1 MSALSA
7 LLRDSVPGYHRLAR
21 LPRQLLGINPFDGDC
36 SPTRVRAF
44 HPGSGRPTLPF
55 PHRWNFREPI
65 QILDTFFWG
74 ADDEVGS
81 GRHNRYLDV
90 PLFEPVLVT
99 RDPGII
105 RAITTETGDRDGQFD
120 RDTMPSV
127 GIARATGRDTLL
139 FANGGEWRRQRKFA
153 ASPFGKTTLFQP
165 EQFQEFA
172 ATFRIT
178 VRKRIEALRQSLARS
193 GEATAAIHLEPEI
206 KVVMLEMLTN
216 NFFGAEISYEE
227 LRDRYVPALDRVI
240 NHIVQDTVRNRLGIP
255 WRKFPRVTQR
265 IAQARDDDAAFDEL
279 TNLVLKPR
287 ADKKALWRQFKSDA
301 PDEKLLSNL
310 KVFLAGA
317 LEATTSYSTW
327 AISHL
332 ARNTSAQELVFQE
345 VKDIDEYTPETLAT
359 AKYLRYALDETL
371 RLTPSLYFLPRR
383 ATTDTWITTADG
395 RKMFIPQGTHV
406 LLDVWHANRHDDH
419 WGVEVTGYPAL
430 EFVPERWENLT
441 AQGKASKDVLHFGF
455 GHGPRV
461 CPGTHLGQLEVS
473 LVVGAFVKAFK
484 FEAETKENPAKAGV
498 STKPADG
505 TFVQMSVR

>member
-227 LRDRYVPALDRVI
+227 LRDRYVPALD
-240 NHIVQDTVRNRLGIP
+240 
-255 WRKFPRVTQR
+255 
-265 IAQARDDDAAFDEL
+265 
-279 TNLVLKPR
+279 
-287 ADKKALWRQFKSDA
+287 
-301 PDEKLLSNL
+301 
-310 KVFLAGA
+310 
-317 LEATTSYSTW
+317 
-327 AISHL
+327 
-332 ARNTSAQELVFQE
+332 
-345 VKDIDEYTPETLAT
+345 
-359 AKYLRYALDETL
+359 
-371 RLTPSLYFLPRR
+371 
-383 ATTDTWITTADG
+383 
-395 RKMFIPQGTHV
+395 
-406 LLDVWHANRHDDH
+406 
-419 WGVEVTGYPAL
+419 
-430 EFVPERWENLT
+430 
-441 AQGKASKDVLHFGF
+441 
-455 GHGPRV
+455 
-461 CPGTHLGQLEVS
+461 
-473 LVVGAFVKAFK
+473 
-484 FEAETKENPAKAGV
+484 
-498 STKPADG
+498 
-505 TFVQMSVR
+505 